1 MDVFIHQHTN
11 LYSNIHCIQ
20 KPSSTRTLFLKSN
33 TVHQASR
40 TTFKMTRESYIEAYY
55 TAIPIC
61 ITLTIISGFML
72 VRLCIHSIPP
82 LLKKQADPTITILML
97 VCALCSCLGCLNET
111 LRFTTS
117 MEHDNL
123 LHNPYVNVL
132 DDFFHF
138 TGQCLFYVIALFRIK
153 IVCQAADNP
162 LHKRT
167 MYLFMIL
174 ICIQLAWNMWHVC
187 NVIWAFFFLNETNE
201 DTLHNVIVWPVML
214 MSFFSF
220 VLNSSLIGLFV
231 VKLRN
236 VINAQPRDSGHEHQ
250 NESNPLMN
258 ALIKYT
264 IIFGLAIFTNE
275 LFYISLIVNKYTESH
290 GWYVFLA
297 RCLEN
302 FSNISA
308 LYLAHKANDRIY
320 HKLCNKFHECLL
332 NISIISSAMD
342 TK

>member
-1 MDVFIHQHTN
+1 M
-11 LYSNIHCIQ
+11 
-20 KPSSTRTLFLKSN
+20 
-33 TVHQASR
+33 A
-40 TTFKMTRESYIEAYY
+40 RESYIEAYY

-117 MEHDNL
+117 MQHDNL

-138 TGQCLFYVIALFRIK
+138 SGQFLFYVIALFRIK
-153 IVCQAADNP
+153 ITAQATEKP
-162 LHKRT
+162 LKKRT
-167 MYLFMIL
+167 MYLFMTL

-201 DTLHNVIVWPVML
+201 DTLHNVIVIPVML

-236 VINAQPRDSGHEHQ
+236 VINAQQRDIGHEHP
-250 NESNPLMN
+250 NESNSLIN
-258 ALIKYT
+258 ALITALIKYT

-342 TK
+342 TKSKVGSMRTTDTVASSDDQSLLGDGQRASSMN